1 MTSLSPGLPPGLSP
15 GLRPSLAVAALYAVV
30 CCAGFLAPYDP
41 AAQHRDRPL
50 APPTALHFVD
60 ANGRV
65 HLRPFV
71 YGVTPA
77 VTGEDYTEDR
87 SRTYPLRFLV
97 RSNDPSVEARS
108 SLHLLGVDAPAGI
121 FLAGTDQFG
130 RDQFSR
136 ILHGGRVS
144 LGAGLLAGALS
155 LTLGTTLGALAG
167 FAGGWLDAAVMQASD
182 MFLALPW
189 FYLLLA
195 LRATLPLN
203 VGAFRAL
210 AIVVVV
216 IGIAGWARPAR
227 LVRGVV
233 LSARTRDFVT
243 AARASG
249 GSEAYVLRSHVLPQ
263 ALGVAL
269 TQASILIPQ
278 YTLAE
283 ISLSFLG
290 LGVAEPIPSWGT
302 LMSAMLQQE
311 LTSANWW
318 MAAPAVVLVM
328 VFLLYHAFADALHA
342 RTVRFAAGAV

>member
-1 MTSLSPGLPPGLSP
+1 MS
-15 GLRPSLAVAALYAVV
+15 LRPSVALAALYAVV
-30 CCAGFLAPYDP
+30 LCAGFLAPYDP
-41 AAQHRDRPL
+41 GAQHRDRPF
-50 APPTALHFVD
+50 APPTAPHLVD
-60 ANGRV
+60 PNGRV

-71 YGVTPA
+71 YGVTPTA
-77 VTGEDYTEDR
+77 NGDGYTEDR
-87 SRTYPLRFLV
+87 GRMYPVRFFVRT
-97 RSNDPSVEARS
+97 NDPSGEARS
-108 SLHLLGVDAPAGI
+108 PLHLLGVDEPGGL

-144 LGAGLLAGALS
+144 LAAGVLAGALS
-155 LTLGTTLGALAG
+155 LALGTTLGGLAG
-167 FAGGWLDAAVMQASD
+167 FAGGWVDAAVMQASD
-182 MFLALPW
+182 VFLALPW

-195 LRATLPLN
+195 LRGALPLD
-203 VGAFRAL
+203 VDALRAL

-233 LSARTRDFVT
+233 LSAKTRDFVT

-249 GSEAYVLRSHVLPQ
+249 GSQAYVLRSHVLPQ

-278 YTLAE
+278 FTLAE

-290 LGVAEPIPSWGT
+290 LGVAEPVPSWGT
-302 LMSAMLQQE
+302 LISAMLREE
-311 LTSANWW
+311 LTAANWW

-342 RTVRFAAGAV
+342 RTVRFAGEAL

>member
-1 MTSLSPGLPPGLSP
+1 MTRLRAGL
-15 GLRPSLAVAALYAVV
+15 AMAALYAVV

-50 APPTALHFVD
+50 APPTALHIVE

-77 VTGEDYTEDR
+77 MSGEKYTEDR
-87 SRTYPLRFLV
+87 ARIYPLRFMI
-97 RSNDPSVEARS
+97 RTNDSQVEARS
-108 SLHLLGVDAPAGI
+108 SLHLLGVDEPGGI

-155 LTLGTTLGALAG
+155 LTLGMALGALAG
-167 FAGGWLDAAVMQASD
+167 FAGGWVDAAIMQVSD
-182 MFLALPW
+182 IFVALPW
-189 FYLLLA
+189 FYLMLA
-195 LRATLPLN
+195 LRATLPLDA
-203 VGAFRAL
+203 GAFRAL

-216 IGIAGWARPAR
+216 IGVAGWARTAR

-233 LSARTRDFVT
+233 LSAKTRDFVT

-290 LGVAEPIPSWGT
+290 LGVAEPTPSWGT
-302 LMSAMLQQE
+302 LMSAMLRQE

-328 VFLLYHAFADALHA
+328 VFLLYHASADALHV
-342 RTVRFAAGAV
+342 RTVDFAAGAV